1 LREIAPGLYLL
12 DGTPKYGFNVYLMG
26 DVIIDSAT
34 RRAARRILRQ
44 VRDRPVLSHAITH
57 AHADHQ
63 GSSHRICE
71 ALQIPLLCPAG
82 EADGMESGA
91 FSAFVPDG
99 RITRWQLR
107 HWAGPAHPVDRRLRE
122 GDDVGGFTV
131 IETPG
136 HSPGHVSFWRER
148 DRVLVLGDVLFGH
161 HPLTSRPGPHEPPAM
176 FTLDA
181 DRNRA
186 SARKVAAL
194 RPSLVCFGHGPP
206 LRDGGVLTEFVARL
220 PRTAASSGES
230 NDFGDRT
237 ALRPGTRDATPDL

>member
-1 LREIAPGLYLL
+1 LRDIAPGLHLL

-26 DVIIDSAT
+26 DVIVDSAT
-34 RRAARRILRQ
+34 KRAAGRILRQ
-44 VRDRPVLSHAITH
+44 VRDRQVGAHAITH

-71 ALQIPLLCPAG
+71 ALGIPLLCPAG
-82 EADGMESGA
+82 EADGMESGQFA
-91 FSAFVPDG
+91 SFVPDG

-107 HWAGPAHPVDRRLRE
+107 HWAGPAHPVGRRLRE
-122 GDDVGGFTV
+122 GDAVGDFAV

-161 HPLTSRPGPHEPPAM
+161 HPISSRPGLHEPPAM

-181 DRNRA
+181 ERNRE

-206 LRDGGVLTEFVARL
+206 LTDGHVFTEFVSGLPGART
-220 PRTAASSGES
+220 RKADAAPH
-230 NDFGDRT
+230 
-237 ALRPGTRDATPDL
+237 L